1 MRCARL
7 QLISLMWAQVGA
19 GAAVFGTAFY
29 SLYVNK
35 KPASASLT
43 EQAKLPVSADPAVS
57 LIADLDREAQQSSA
71 KYWEGT
77 AEAQQQQ
84 KPA

>member
-1 MRCARL
+1 MGQRV
-7 QLISLMWAQVGA
+7 QVGA

-29 SLYVNK
+29 SLYVSK
-35 KPASASLT
+35 KPAAASQT
-43 EQAKLPVSADPAVS
+43 QQGRPTDSDDPAQS
-57 LIADLDREAQQSSA
+57 LVADLDREAQRSSA

-77 AEAQQQQ
+77 AEDQQQQ